1 MTTDETRLS
10 PQRLAQL
17 FGIALAII
25 GIWILASLFTTSE
38 FYRRSIA
45 GGGTREDIKYV
56 LGFQITVSLTWA
68 VATPIII
75 AIAERLPLRKPY
87 LLRNALL
94 IVLLLP
100 VIALIRAVVGGV
112 ILNLGELK
120 PVSLDMMRL
129 SVAIRTHRNIAIGA
143 MIVIFTNL
151 VIARREASARAR
163 RELAAQALLARAE
176 LDELRAQMQPHF
188 LFLTLH
194 TIGDMVHTDPNMAD
208 DMIVGLADLLRR
220 SLALG
225 NDPIP
230 LAEEL
235 DFVDRYLALY
245 TVAFGGRVA
254 VRFDAD
260 EEVLTAQVLPLIVQ
274 QLVESAV
281 VNGIAPAGGG
291 DLEIRAWCD
300 GEQLHL
306 DVSDSGSDLES
317 RNDERTLA
325 PVRVRLA
332 KWFDGSQSLS
342 VRRDEHR
349 FVAAMTTPLD
359 LPEETVVLEA
369 V

>member
-1 MTTDETRLS
+1 MTAAETPLTSR
-10 PQRLAQL
+10 RLAQL
-17 FGIALAII
+17 FGISMAII

-56 LGFQITVSLTWA
+56 LGFQIAASLAWA
-68 VATPIII
+68 VATPIVI
-75 AIAERLPLRKPY
+75 AIAERLPLRKPH
-87 LLRNALL
+87 LLRNTVLV
-94 IVLLLP
+94 VLLLP
-100 VIALIRAVVGGV
+100 VIALIRAIVGGV
-112 ILNLGELK
+112 VLNLGELK
-120 PVSLDMMRL
+120 PVSLDMLRL

-151 VIARREASARAR
+151 VMARREAAARAR
-163 RELAAQALLARAE
+163 RELAAQTLLARAE

-194 TIGDMVHTDPNMAD
+194 TISDMVHIDPAMAD
-208 DMIVGLADLLRR
+208 DMIVGLAELLRR

-245 TVAFGGRVA
+245 TVAFGGRVT

-260 EEVLTAQVLPLIVQ
+260 EVVLTARVLPLIVQ
-274 QLVESAV
+274 QVVESAI

-300 GEQLHL
+300 GDKLRL
-306 DVSDSGSDLES
+306 DVSDSGSAIES
-317 RNDERTLA
+317 RNDERSLA
-325 PVRVRLA
+325 PVHLRLA
-332 KWFDGSQSLS
+332 KWFDGAQSLS

-359 LPEETVVLEA
+359 LPEENVVLEA